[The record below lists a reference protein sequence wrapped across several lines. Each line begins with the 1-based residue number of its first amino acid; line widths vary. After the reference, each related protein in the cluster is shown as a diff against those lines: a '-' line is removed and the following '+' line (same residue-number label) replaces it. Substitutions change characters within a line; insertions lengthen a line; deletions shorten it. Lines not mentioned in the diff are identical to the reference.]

1 MKIDTHEQQTAPR
14 PDLARELL
22 DEEKRR
28 TFLHP
33 NKRTMLGSLK
43 RMYEPVKKKPRII
56 MASLGYALTSGVLPL
71 LSVLVTYILVQMLSS
86 PNQTPSR
93 MFMAAGIYGAVY
105 FICSGL
111 SHQLEMRNYSWFNL
125 ERMKMIQQV
134 NYQLMRMDFG
144 LYENPTFMDD
154 LETAAYSLSSNDQGF
169 EGTYHKIF
177 QLGGKFVSAL
187 LLALLLSWLN
197 PLIALIGV
205 FFVVVTFLVQ
215 SHVGD
220 FKYKRREALMRIY
233 RQINMLNHVAAD
245 FKAGKDL
252 RLYRVASR
260 FKAVFDPILN
270 ANTLLYKAFTRR
282 EFELSLVESIALIA
296 IDMVSAIVL
305 VQQRLSGAIDT
316 AQFVMLLSA
325 VILFS
330 QTMLLLGQQLSAVK
344 TETLYVQ
351 DMYDLIN
358 ADLNTDSGSTE
369 IPGDGPIDVT
379 FENVSFSYPGTERLV
394 LGNLSF
400 TIPAGER
407 VALVG
412 LNGAGKTTLVKL
424 LLGLYQPDSGRVLI
438 NGIDAA
444 TLSHNALFGLF
455 GVVFQEADPIA
466 LTIAE
471 TVAASVDDIDREK
484 VEACLKTAGLWQ
496 KVESFAK
503 GIDTPLLK
511 IIDEDGAI
519 LSGGENQKLMIAR
532 ALYRDGTRMMVMDE
546 PTAALDALAE
556 QKIYQEFDELLR
568 GRTALFISHRL
579 ASTRFCDRILLLDGG
594 HISQAGTHDE
604 LIEQEGLYKTL
615 FTTQGKY
622 YQEENDD
629 EN

>member
-1 MKIDTHEQQTAPR
+1 MNTYEQKTATR

-22 DEEKRR
+22 DEGKRR
-28 TFLHP
+28 AFLHP
-33 NKRTMLGSLK
+33 NERTMLGSLK
-43 RMYEPVKKKPRII
+43 RMYEPVKKNPRII
-56 MASLGYALTSGVLPL
+56 MASIGYALTSGVLPL

-86 PNQTPSR
+86 PNQTPGR

-125 ERMKMIQQV
+125 ERMKMIHKV

-154 LETAAYSLSSNDQGF
+154 LETATYSLSSNDQGF

-177 QLGGKFVSAL
+177 QMGGTFVSAL
-187 LLALLLSWLN
+187 LLALLLGWLN
-197 PLIALIGV
+197 PLIAFVGV
-205 FFVVVTFLVQ
+205 FFVIVTFLVQ

-220 FKYKRREALMRIY
+220 FKYKRREELMRIY
-233 RQINMLNHVAAD
+233 RQIGMLNHVAAD

-260 FKAVFDPILN
+260 FKAVFDPILK

-282 EFELSLVESIALIA
+282 EFELSFVESVALIA
-296 IDMVSAIVL
+296 IDLVSAIVL
-305 VQQRLSGAIDT
+305 VQQRMAGAIDT

-351 DMYDLIN
+351 DMYDMVN
-358 ADLNTDSGSTE
+358 ADLNTEFGSNV

-379 FENVSFSYPGTERLV
+379 FEDVSFSYPGTDRLV
-394 LGNLSF
+394 LEHLNF

-424 LLGLYQPDSGRVLI
+424 LLGLYQPDSGRILI
-438 NGIDAA
+438 NGIDSS
-444 TLSHNALFGLF
+444 TLSYKALFSLF

-471 TVAASVDDIDREK
+471 TVAASVDNIDRER

-532 ALYRDGTRMMVMDE
+532 ALYREGTRMMVMDE

-556 QKIYQEFDELLR
+556 QKIYQEFDKLLR

-604 LIEQEGLYKTL
+604 LIAQEGLYKTL

-629 EN
+629 EK